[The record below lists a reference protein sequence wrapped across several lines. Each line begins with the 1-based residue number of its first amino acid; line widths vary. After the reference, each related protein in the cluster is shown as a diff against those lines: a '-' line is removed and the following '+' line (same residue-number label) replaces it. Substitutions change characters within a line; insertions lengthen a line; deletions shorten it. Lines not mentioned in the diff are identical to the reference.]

1 MPSHSLNNFEIQ
13 IYYQNE
19 PKYNDVYSR
28 SNLNKIKDG
37 AYVINLDEYPS
48 IETHYMW
55 MVVIELHLTMQS
67 TLEKLKNSYATK
79 ISKQIF
85 IEYKHT
91 IQ

>member
-37 AYVINLDEYPS
+37 AYVINLGEYPS
-48 IETHYMW
+48 IETHCM
-55 MVVIELHLTMQS
+55 
-67 TLEKLKNSYATK
+67 
-79 ISKQIF
+79 
-85 IEYKHT
+85 
-91 IQ
+91 